1 MTRTLTSAMGI
12 ALSATLLFAAP
23 MAANAAETDTAA
35 TAGFMTA
42 WKAYAGNG
50 ATLAATAE
58 PVLADSIETGSIAA
72 PPPSR
77 QPLPVSAVRQ
87 RQPPVL
93 PIDPFHAADPNNRVR
108 VQTINQTTQAML
120 PKPLHTKD
128 QTHDQDNRFPHRRRR
143 CFRLRFL
150 RFRRRQ
156 LL

>member
-58 PVLADSIETGSIAA
+58 PVLADSIETGSIASTA
-72 PPPSR
+72 TLSTASSG
-77 QPLPVSAVRQ
+77 VGSA
-87 RQPPVL
+87 
-93 PIDPFHAADPNNRVR
+93 AATAAGFAD
-108 VQTINQTTQAML
+108 
-120 PKPLHTKD
+120 
-128 QTHDQDNRFPHRRRR
+128 
-143 CFRLRFL
+143 
-150 RFRRRQ
+150 
-156 LL
+156 